1 MDVGEM
7 VALSVKHNVSDL
19 HLCSDSPPAGAGQDA
34 LNPRRFRRL
43 MSGRY

>member
-1 MDVGEM
+1 MDVEEM

-19 HLCSDSPPAGAGQDA
+19 HPAGAGQDA